1 MPLADEDGKAP
12 GAGRSAGIS
21 GANSKRGARHYWR
34 KTRRQLTPTET
45 AVVDHLA
52 EGLSNGEIA
61 ARMAVSYKAVDGH
74 LQNIYAKLNVRSR
87 LQAALKWQAYRLVGR
102 PPYGQEG

>member
-1 MPLADEDGKAP
+1 MSPTKPTQDLDADKAT
-12 GAGRSAGIS
+12 GRDTADPR
-21 GANSKRGARHYWR
+21 RGARHYWR

-102 PPYGQEG
+102 PPYGQDG